1 MSALPYHIKWTQT
14 ALEMV
19 EAIPD
24 RRIRGQIIAR
34 VEELAKAPET
44 LGKPLI
50 GELAG
55 YRAVRAIGQRYRI
68 IYKVERQVVTILV
81 VAVGRQKE
89 GDKKDIYELAR
100 RLLRQRLLK
109 R

>member
-1 MSALPYHIKWTQT
+1 MSALPYQIKWTQT

-81 VAVGRQKE
+81 VAVGRRKE
-89 GDKKDIYELAR
+89 EDKKDIYELAR

>member
-1 MSALPYHIKWTQT
+1 MSSLFYQLKWTQT

-24 RRIRGQIIAR
+24 RRVREQIIAR
-34 VEELAKAPET
+34 VEELAKAPEA

-68 IYKVERQVVTILV
+68 IYRVERRVVTILV
-81 VAVGRQKE
+81 VAAGRRKE
-89 GDKKDIYELAR
+89 GDKKDVYELAR
-100 RLLRQRLLK
+100 RLLRQRLLE

>member
-1 MSALPYHIKWTQT
+1 MNSLSYQIKWTRT
-14 ALEMV
+14 ALEMM

-24 RRIRGQIIAR
+24 RRVRGQIIAR
-34 VEELAKAPET
+34 VEELAKAPEA

-68 IYKVERQVVTILV
+68 IYRVERQVVTILV
-81 VAVGRQKE
+81 VAVGRRKE
-89 GDKKDIYELAR
+89 GDKKDVYELAR
-100 RLLRQRLLK
+100 RLLRQRLLE